1 MTTTETTNAQMDYP
15 TTKDVLIKM
24 IALKEAKSELYTHNI
39 DDLDSFVYEINL
51 G

>member
-24 IALKEAKSELYTHNI
+24 IELDFSHVPTKGSLYLNQ
-39 DDLDSFVYEINL
+39 
-51 G
+51 